1 MSAAPLRQISITTS
15 PEAEEAVVE
24 LLQRRFNSPPAAL
37 YDRVRDETIVSVYL
51 REGEEWKP
59 SHRAALK
66 RDLVFLEE
74 CGLDVGPGTVR
85 VIKVPHENWAE
96 SWKKHFS
103 PLEIG
108 SRLLIKP
115 SWSRKKPKAGQALV
129 VLDPGLSFGT
139 GRHATTSFCL
149 NALVEAREEGKEQAF
164 LDIGCGSG
172 ILSICAAKIGY
183 RPVDAFDV
191 DPEAVRVCRGN
202 AESNDVADL
211 VDVREQDLETASATS
226 RRKYHVVCANLMYDL
241 LLGERERIVGRVR
254 AGGILALAG
263 ILTER
268 YAEVRDHYQA
278 AGMTEVS
285 TLVDGEW
292 QSGAFRK

>member
-1 MSAAPLRQISITTS
+1 MSAAPLRQISIITS

-24 LLQRRFNSPPAAL
+24 LLQRRLNSPPAAL
-37 YDRVRDETIVSVYL
+37 YDRVLDETVVSVYL

-59 SHRAALK
+59 SMRATLK
-66 RDLVFLEE
+66 RDVAFLRE

-85 VIKVPHENWAE
+85 VIRVPHENWAE
-96 SWKKHFS
+96 SWKKHFK

-108 SRLLIKP
+108 SKLLIKP
-115 SWSRKKPKAGQALV
+115 SWSRKKPKADQALV

-149 NALVEAREEGKEQAF
+149 NTLVEAREEESEQSF

-172 ILSICAAKIGY
+172 ILSVCAAKIGY

-191 DPEAVRVCRGN
+191 DPEAVRVCLGN

-211 VDVREQDLETASATS
+211 VDVRQQDLETAAATS

-241 LLGERERIVGRVR
+241 LLAESERIIARLR
-254 AGGILALAG
+254 KGGTLALAG

-268 YAEVRDHYQA
+268 YPEVRDHYEA
-278 AGMTEVS
+278 AGLKEVS

-292 QSGAFRK
+292 QSGAFVK

>member
-24 LLQRRFNSPPAAL
+24 LLQRRFNSPPASL
-37 YDRVRDETIVSVYL
+37 YDRVLDETVVSVYL

-59 SHRAALK
+59 SMRSVLK
-66 RDLVFLEE
+66 RDLAFLKE
-74 CGLDVGPGTVR
+74 CGLDIGPGTVR

-96 SWKKHFS
+96 SWKKHFK

-108 SRLLIKP
+108 SKLLIKP
-115 SWSRKKPKAGQALV
+115 SWSRKQPKAGQALV

-149 NALVEAREEGKEQAF
+149 KTLVEARREESDQSF

-183 RPVDAFDV
+183 QPVDAFDV

-202 AESNDVADL
+202 AESNGIVDL
-211 VDVREQDLETASATS
+211 VDVREQDLETASAAS

-241 LLGERERIVGRVR
+241 LLAERERIVARVR
-254 AGGILALAG
+254 KGGTLALAG

-268 YAEVRDHYQA
+268 YAEVRDHYLA
-278 AGMTEVS
+278 AGLKELD

-292 QSGAFRK
+292 QSGAFLK

>member
-24 LLQRRFNSPPAAL
+24 LLQRRFNSPPASL
-37 YDRVRDETIVSVYL
+37 YDRVLDETVVSVYL

-59 SHRAALK
+59 SMRSVLK
-66 RDLVFLEE
+66 RDLAFLEE
-74 CGLDVGPGTVR
+74 CGLDIGPGTVR

-96 SWKKHFS
+96 SWKKHFK

-108 SRLLIKP
+108 PGLLIKP
-115 SWSRKKPKAGQALV
+115 SWSRKKPKEGQALV

-149 NALVEAREEGKEQAF
+149 NALVEARKEGEEQAF

-172 ILSICAAKIGY
+172 ILSICAAKMGY
-183 RPVDAFDV
+183 RPVAAFDV

-202 AESNDVADL
+202 AEMNGVAGL
-211 VDVREQDLETASATS
+211 LSVKEQDLETASAS
-226 RRKYHVVCANLMYDL
+226 GRRKYHVVCANLMYDL
-241 LLGERERIVGRVR
+241 LLAERDRIIARLR
-254 AGGILALAG
+254 KGGVLALAG

-278 AGMTEVS
+278 AGLEEVA
-285 TLVDGEW
+285 TRIDGEW
-292 QSGAFRK
+292 QSGSFLR